1 MISIGLSLATILATS
16 ANWANSEKFDILAVS
31 ASASRLADCC
41 ATGLLK
47 TILMI
52 GSLVV
57 PDLSEVGLKKPSTV
71 ATWVVLMSLRDL
83 VNSCKVPM
91 LTESGLSKIF
101 FIINT

>member
-16 ANWANSEKFDILAVS
+16 ANWANSEKFDILAVN

-52 GSLVV
+52 GSVRMFLTIYYAA
-57 PDLSEVGLKKPSTV
+57 G
-71 ATWVVLMSLRDL
+71 
-83 VNSCKVPM
+83 PM
-91 LTESGLSKIF
+91 LAQLHTHASSSHNCFAFVMTK
-101 FIINT
+101 